1 MKTRLAILTS
11 TAMTLLA
18 GAAAAQED
26 IHIIICG
33 AGADEQNPVAEAHA
47 ATWTES
53 NPDYG
58 VSFEYVPWGSCQ
70 ERAITLASAGDPPA
84 AAYMGSRVL
93 PQLADSGLIVP
104 FDLTEDELATY
115 EPSVISTAQV
125 NGQTWGLPRAFS
137 TKALFWNKDLFEAA
151 GLDMPEG
158 PTTFEELV
166 TAAQAIT
173 ENTDAAGFGVPAADF
188 DNTMHEWLN
197 FVYANNG
204 TILTDEGEVTFDS
217 PEVIEALQLYADLA
231 PYVEEGPLAYD
242 RGSLEPL
249 FAEGAIAMYTN
260 GGWGRQSAGED
271 LNYGIAPIPA
281 GPSGDGGTLLITD
294 SLVVFD
300 GTGVEEPTMDL
311 VKFLTSPENQSE
323 FDLAGGWTPIRQT
336 EDTAALIEEDASWAP
351 FIEAIP
357 SGGPEPQLIDYVAMQ
372 DVINEAIQ
380 GVLLGEV
387 SPEEAAAEAQEEL
400 VDLAEE

>member
-1 MKTRLAILTS
+1 MKKTHLVLASSAL
-11 TAMTLLA
+11 ALFA
-18 GAAAAQED
+18 GAAAAQQE
-26 IHIIICG
+26 IHIINCG
-33 AGADEQNPVAEAHA
+33 AGADEQNPVQEAHA
-47 ATWTES
+47 DAWLED
-53 NPDYG
+53 NPDYT
-58 VSFEYVPWGSCQ
+58 VRFEYVPWGSCQ
-70 ERAITLASAGDPPA
+70 ERAITLASAGDPAA

-93 PQLADSGLIVP
+93 PQLADSGLILP
-104 FDLTEDELATY
+104 IDLTEEETNTY
-115 EPSVISTAQV
+115 EASVLSTVQV
-125 NGQTWGLPRAFS
+125 NGEIWGLPRAFS
-137 TKALFWNKDLFEAA
+137 TKALFWNKDLFEEA
-151 GLDMPEG
+151 GLDMPDG
-158 PTTFEELV
+158 PTTWEEMV
-166 TAAQAIT
+166 TAAQAIS

-197 FVYANNG
+197 FVYSNGG
-204 TILTDEGEVTFDS
+204 TILQDDGTVTFDS
-217 PEVIEALQLYADLA
+217 PEVVEALQLYADLA

-260 GGWGRQSAGED
+260 GGWGRQSVGED
-271 LNYGIAPIPA
+271 TNYGIAPIPA
-281 GPSGDGGTLLITD
+281 GPSGDSGTLLITD

-300 GTGVEEPTMDL
+300 GTGVEEATMDL
-311 VKFLTSPENQSE
+311 ITYLTSPERQSE

-357 SGGPEPQLIDYVAMQ
+357 NGGPEPQLIDYVSMQ

-380 GVLLGEV
+380 AVLLEEATA
-387 SPEEAAAEAQEEL
+387 EEAAADAQEEL